1 MSQLLTLFW
10 LKWKLLRNSLR
21 SRKAVVSQA
30 ASIFGM
36 AIGLALALGVATGL
50 GFASYFLSK
59 PGAMTEAFRQGASRE
74 GFPIQSTEF
83 IFFSILSFIYLMWA
97 TVPLSIGGGK
107 QFDAGRMLMYPISL
121 RKLFAID
128 FLSELTAIQSVF
140 AIPAIVAM
148 SLGAG
153 LGSGNPG
160 KALLAGI
167 PTIAFGVALSKW
179 LTTTIGSL
187 VRRKRARGET
197 IVALVGA
204 IAGIGG
210 ALAGQLGPLL
220 LKHADSFRSLRWTP
234 PGAAANM
241 LAGSGDTFGYLLSL
255 AMLSAYTVLLVFLS
269 YRIARRAALGLGGA
283 RRRKVITTKAE
294 TPAYGG
300 WQLPLVSGQLSA
312 VIEKELRYAMRN
324 AQLRMLAFMPLILI
338 VIRVVQTQRVRTGMR
353 SGGLQAS
360 KQFWIYGAPWMAT
373 GGVLY
378 VFLLLAGLSCNLFAF
393 EEGGMRTLILSPID
407 RSKILIGKNLAVT
420 TVAAIFSTALLI
432 INGIVFRDLS
442 LQTLLFAGLS
452 FVVFASLCAVIGNWF
467 SVSFP
472 KRMQFGKRMNVS
484 GLAGLLLIPLLL
496 LMTVPPMAATLAGY
510 YWESFYAEFAVLG
523 ACAAF
528 TVLFYLLIVNFQG
541 RALERKEI
549 EILEAVKEPSD

>member
-10 LKWKLLRNSLR
+10 LKRKLLRNSLR

-30 ASIFGM
+30 ASILGM
-36 AIGLALALGVATGL
+36 AIGLALALGVAIGL

-74 GFPIQSTEF
+74 GFPIESTEF

-283 RRRKVITTKAE
+283 RRRKV
-294 TPAYGG
+294 
-300 WQLPLVSGQLSA
+300 
-312 VIEKELRYAMRN
+312 
-324 AQLRMLAFMPLILI
+324 
-338 VIRVVQTQRVRTGMR
+338 
-353 SGGLQAS
+353 
-360 KQFWIYGAPWMAT
+360 
-373 GGVLY
+373 
-378 VFLLLAGLSCNLFAF
+378 
-393 EEGGMRTLILSPID
+393 
-407 RSKILIGKNLAVT
+407 VT
-420 TVAAIFSTALLI
+420 T
-432 INGIVFRDLS
+432 
-442 LQTLLFAGLS
+442 
-452 FVVFASLCAVIGNWF
+452 
-467 SVSFP
+467 
-472 KRMQFGKRMNVS
+472 
-484 GLAGLLLIPLLL
+484 
-496 LMTVPPMAATLAGY
+496 
-510 YWESFYAEFAVLG
+510 
-523 ACAAF
+523 
-528 TVLFYLLIVNFQG
+528 
-541 RALERKEI
+541 
-549 EILEAVKEPSD
+549 